1 MNFSYD
7 FEGQPPDFQG
17 DSFCDDTDGNW
28 DSVDY
33 GEKLLFCF
41 FDFELFIGTSI
52 CVLTKSF
59 DSGDG
64 YGEGFGGED
73 YGDLGD
79 PGDAEWPDPVA
90 MHDPSM
96 SLPYG

>member
-7 FEGQPPDFQG
+7 FEGQPTDFQG

-41 FDFELFIGTSI
+41 FDFEEFIGTSI
-52 CVLTKSF
+52 
-59 DSGDG
+59 
-64 YGEGFGGED
+64 
-73 YGDLGD
+73 
-79 PGDAEWPDPVA
+79 
-90 MHDPSM
+90 
-96 SLPYG
+96 